1 MKLLK
6 WRTLC
11 NSYAYTFTSET
22 GKFTRAP
29 LNKMKKYSQLS
40 SVRHISEML
49 RGKNAE
55 QGKEEKREEEEEK
68 GREKRRKENLLKVNQ
83 VLYSQLFSVDNC
95 I

>member
-49 RGKNAE
+49 WKKMQSKEKKKKGK
-55 QGKEEKREEEEEK
+55 R
-68 GREKRRKENLLKVNQ
+68 KRRNGGRKEGRRI
-83 VLYSQLFSVDNC
+83 Y
-95 I
+95 

>member
-11 NSYAYTFTSET
+11 NFYAYTFTSET

-49 RGKNAE
+49 W
-55 QGKEEKREEEEEK
+55 EKKCRTRRRRKK
-68 GREKRRKENLLKVNQ
+68 GRGRGEREGEKKEGESTKSEPGPL
-83 VLYSQLFSVDNC
+83 
-95 I
+95 

>member
-1 MKLLK
+1 M
-6 WRTLC
+6 C

-49 RGKNAE
+49 W
-55 QGKEEKREEEEEK
+55 EKKCRT
-68 GREKRRKENLLKVNQ
+68 RKRRKKGRGRGEREGEKKEGESTKSEPGPL
-83 VLYSQLFSVDNC
+83 
-95 I
+95 

>member
-1 MKLLK
+1 MPFKNDFLALLVFWKNKMKLLK

-29 LNKMKKYSQLS
+29 LNKMKKSSQLS

-49 RGKNAE
+49 WEKMQNKEKKKKGK
-55 QGKEEKREEEEEK
+55 R
-68 GREKRRKENLLKVNQ
+68 KRRKGGRKEGRRI
-83 VLYSQLFSVDNC
+83 Y
-95 I
+95 